1 MRLSWGPMENFK
13 CVDYFQVQWYDPYH
27 VEDTFM
33 QTDMIAR
40 HTRDYDIDVKP
51 CKDYTFRVSDAC
63 K

>member
-1 MRLSWGPMENFK
+1 MENFK